1 MSRTVLDL
9 TPEEIAEYRRA
20 ARVRWEREQQERV
33 RRLQHA
39 WEVARAAAQLLRE
52 RFGATRVV
60 VFGSLVHDGCFT
72 PWSDVDIAAWGIHP
86 EDTFRAVGAVM
97 DLDSEIEVNL
107 VDVGAC
113 RPSLLTVIEE
123 EGVDL

>member
-1 MSRTVLDL
+1 MDL

-20 ARVRWEREQQERV
+20 ARARWEREREELA
-33 RRLQHA
+33 RRLERA
-39 WEVARAAAQLLRE
+39 WEVARAAARLLRE

-72 PWSDVDIAAWGIHP
+72 PWSDVDIAAWGICP
-86 EDTFRAVGAVM
+86 KDTFRAIGAAM
-97 DLDSEIEVNL
+97 DLDPEIEVSL

-113 RPSLLTVIEE
+113 RPSLLAVIEE